1 LEAENIYDNGENEM
15 NEYPTE
21 TRNAFLAGAMDKHA
35 YSKAMHHHHSLL
47 FDYAKLLRGT
57 QVARIIVTEG
67 QVVVVTR
74 DEVKFICDPNDR
86 YIPPLQLLN
95 FGSYEAHE
103 QEILLRLV
111 QPGMNIFDIGANVG
125 WYSLLIAKK
134 AHGCNV
140 YAFEPLPATF
150 GSLKAN
156 VDANGYRN
164 IRVFNFGISDKDQQ
178 IEFYY
183 SPEISGAASG
193 ANILGWDTVTKI
205 DCRVRPLDDVWEELG
220 VRVDFIKC
228 DVEGAE
234 LFAFRGGMKCIAS
247 DHPIILSEMLRKWS
261 AKFGYH
267 PNEII
272 SLLEGF
278 GYSCYAIA
286 GSRLMHLAR
295 MDERTESTNFVF
307 LHSKNHSD
315 LITQLAKENVLQP

>member
-1 LEAENIYDNGENEM
+1 M
-15 NEYPTE
+15 NECPTE
-21 TRNAFLAGAMDKHA
+21 TRKAFLAGVMDKHA
-35 YSKAMHHHHSLL
+35 YSKAMHQHHTLL
-47 FDYAKLLRGT
+47 HDYAELIRGT
-57 QVARIIVTEG
+57 QVARIIVAEG
-67 QVVVVTR
+67 QVIVVTR
-74 DEVKFICDPNDR
+74 DEIQFICDPNDR

-95 FGSYEAHE
+95 VGNYEADE
-103 QEILLRLV
+103 KEILLRLV
-111 QPGMNIFDIGANVG
+111 QPGMNVLDIGANVG
-125 WYSLLIAKK
+125 WYSLLIAKRLY
-134 AHGCNV
+134 GCNV
-140 YAFEPLPATF
+140 YAFEPIPATF
-150 GSLKAN
+150 SSLKAN
-156 VDANGYRN
+156 VETNGFSN
-164 IRVFNFGISDKDQQ
+164 IRAFNFGISDQDEQ
-178 IEFYY
+178 IAFYF

-234 LFAFRGGMKCIAS
+234 LFAFRGGMKCITS

-272 SLLEGF
+272 SLLEGV

-286 GSRLMHLAR
+286 GSRLTRLVR
-295 MDERTESTNFVF
+295 MDERTEATNFGF

-315 LITQLAKENVLQP
+315 LIAQLAKENILQP